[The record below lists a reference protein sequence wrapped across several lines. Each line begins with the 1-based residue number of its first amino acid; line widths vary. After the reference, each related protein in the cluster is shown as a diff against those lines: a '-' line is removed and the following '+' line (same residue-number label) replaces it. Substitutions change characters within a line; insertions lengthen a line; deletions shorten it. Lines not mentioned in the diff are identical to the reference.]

1 MEPPADAHCNF
12 LSALWPTITP
22 YVCVEVVCTQSLIS
36 ELKTVQHKPETQILV
51 ASTEIDVTD
60 VGEHKE
66 QRL

>member
-1 MEPPADAHCNF
+1 M
-12 LSALWPTITP
+12 LTITP

-36 ELKTVQHKPETQILV
+36 ELKTVQHKPETKILV

-66 QRL
+66 LQQRL